1 MKLSHIAIATPEISQ
16 AVMKLE
22 KINLK
27 LKKQKEVPSE
37 KVMTAFIPI
46 EASSHLAIEL
56 LEPLSSESPI
66 SKFLENKPK
75 GGLHHLCFEV
85 DNIEKWFQ
93 ILKEEK
99 IEVLA
104 PGVRISAH
112 GKALFIHPKE
122 MSGVLIELEQ
132 IQ

>member
-1 MKLSHIAIATPEISQ
+1 MKLSHIAIATADISK
-16 AVMKLE
+16 AMVKLE

-27 LKKQKEVPSE
+27 LKKQKEVPTE
-37 KVMTAFIPI
+37 KVITAFIPI
-46 EASSHLAIEL
+46 EAGEHMAIEL
-56 LEPLSSESPI
+56 LQPMSSESPI
-66 SKFLENKPK
+66 SKFLEAKPK

-85 DNIEKWFQ
+85 DNIEEWFQ
-93 ILKEEK
+93 TLKDEK

-104 PGVRISAH
+104 PGIRISAH
-112 GKALFIHPKE
+112 GRALFIHPKE